1 MQFEVAQHRMEHE
14 FGAKVSLENLPY
26 SLARATDAESAEEIS
41 RARGAEVMT
50 RPDGE
55 LLALFTDKWSLRALE
70 QNKPHLTL
78 TPLVAAELS

>member
-1 MQFEVAQHRMEHE
+1 
-14 FGAKVSLENLPY
+14 
-26 SLARATDAESAEEIS
+26 
-41 RARGAEVMT
+41 MT